1 LSGPH
6 EKVVQAQ
13 AANRESD
20 AKSVPDAPSW
30 GFRGRI
36 VTQFEYKG
44 FRMTAEE
51 TAGGWRIE
59 IVRREGGQA
68 RETATYDDLSEAID
82 EAKNIVDR
90 PH

>member
-1 LSGPH
+1 M
-6 EKVVQAQ
+6 
-13 AANRESD
+13 
-20 AKSVPDAPSW
+20 
-30 GFRGRI
+30 
-36 VTQFEYKG
+36 TQFEYKG